1 MIPELGFFALCVAM
15 AASVGTALT
24 GITAAITRERYLVS
38 LTFPLSRLIF
48 FAVLVSYL
56 LLSYSF
62 YTSDF
67 SVQYVANHGST
78 LMPWYYRITAVWGAH
93 EGSMLLWVLIQSAW
107 IYAVSIWSKSLP
119 LLTRIRLLSVLATV
133 SIGFLAFTLFAS
145 NPFERSFPFVPV
157 EGGDLNPLLQDFG
170 MIVHPPMLYMGYVGM
185 SVAFCLAIVALIEG
199 RIDSQWARWTRNWTM
214 VAWCFLTIGIA
225 LGSWWAYYELGWGG
239 WWFWDPVENA
249 SFMPWLIATALIHS
263 LIVAEKRG
271 AFNQWTI
278 LLCITGFSLSLLGT
292 FLVRSGVITSVHAF
306 ASDPERGLFILKF
319 LGIAIGCSLGLF
331 AWRAPNLKNMSTHNA
346 LSREG
351 LLLVNNVVLVLSM
364 TIVLFGTLYPLIHD
378 ALGLGKVSV
387 GPPYFNLF
395 FVPLMLILG
404 IVLIAGPLANFKR
417 TQLSK
422 LTGLLKIQLAVAI
435 AAGVVFGWFAGIWV
449 AITAAIMAALLGTL
463 FVDIRRK
470 LRNKGVSFASLISI
484 GPAVWAMHI
493 AHLGFGLCLLAVAIT
508 VEHSYETSIR
518 IGEGQ
523 TVEVQGYDVT
533 LDRLEDLKGSNWV
546 SIAGVFHV
554 AKNGSHVATLVPE
567 KRNYITRGQIMTES
581 AIDWG
586 LDRDLYMA
594 MGEDLGDGSWS
605 VRVQIKPG
613 VRLIWVSAAVMAF
626 AGFLSML
633 ARRTRG
639 RVAKLKPTEGVVA

>member
-1 MIPELGFFALCVAM
+1 MIPELGFFALCVAL
-15 AASVGTALT
+15 AASVGTLLT
-24 GITAAITRERYLVS
+24 GVTAVATKERYLLS
-38 LTFPLSRLIF
+38 LTFPMAQLIF
-48 FAVLVSYL
+48 FSVLASYL
-56 LLSYSF
+56 ILSYSF

-107 IYAVSIWSKSLP
+107 IYAVSIWSKTLP
-119 LLTRIRLLSVLATV
+119 LITRVRLLAVLAAV
-133 SIGFLAFTLFAS
+133 SIGFVAFTLFAS
-145 NPFERSFPFVPV
+145 NPFERSFPFVPA

-170 MIVHPPMLYMGYVGM
+170 MIIHPPMLYMGYVGM

-319 LGIAIGCSLGLF
+319 LGIAIGCSLALF
-331 AWRAPNLKNMSTHNA
+331 AWRAPNLRNLSEHNA

-351 LLLVNNVVLVLSM
+351 LLLVNNIVLVLSM
-364 TIVLFGTLYPLIHD
+364 SIVLFGTLYPLIHD

-404 IVLIAGPLANFKR
+404 LVLVAGPLANFKR
-417 TQLSK
+417 NQPSK
-422 LTGLLKIQLAVAI
+422 LGGLLKLQLI
-435 AAGVVFGWFAGIWV
+435 AAIVVGAIVWWIAGVWV
-449 AITAAIMAALLGTL
+449 AVTAAIFAALVGTL
-463 FVDIRRK
+463 FIDIRRK
-470 LRNKGVSFASLISI
+470 LRNKGVSFSSLVSI

-518 IGEGQ
+518 ISQGE
-523 TVEVQGYDVT
+523 TVEVQGYNVT
-533 LDRLEDLKGSNWV
+533 LERLENLEGSNWV
-546 SIAGVFHV
+546 SIAGVFRV
-554 AKNGSHVATLVPE
+554 SQDGSTVATLMPE
-567 KRNYITRGQIMTES
+567 KRNYITRQQIMTES

-613 VRLIWVSAAVMAF
+613 VRLIWVSAAIMAF
-626 AGFLSML
+626 AGFLSMR
-633 ARRTRG
+633 ARRSKARIRASVTTQG
-639 RVAKLKPTEGVVA
+639 ATA